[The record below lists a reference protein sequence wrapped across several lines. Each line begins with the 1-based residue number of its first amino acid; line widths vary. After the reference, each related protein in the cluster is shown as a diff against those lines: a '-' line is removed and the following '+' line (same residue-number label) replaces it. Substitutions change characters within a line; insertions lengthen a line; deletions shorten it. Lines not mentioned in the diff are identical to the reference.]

1 MKSTM
6 IELAIHLLIV
16 LPIILCTLTNWKR
29 ESLQVVAV
37 FALYFLAHGLLLMLP
52 TEVEVVRLTHG
63 NWNWSGKIYATLGS
77 VIFLLLYRKF
87 ELKDYFLTFKQE
99 KGYLKQGLIL
109 LAVIFLVKGV
119 FNYFY
124 LSPSD
129 WDLEALFFQATV
141 PGLDEEIAFRG
152 IMMGLLVKVL
162 KPTKRA
168 LFHPA
173 IIVTALLFGMV
184 HGFHMEVVGST
195 VDVNLNLFSVLQT
208 GIMGVAWGWMTLKSG
223 SILLALISHNLGNVT
238 SQLISSSIFSKS

>member
-1 MKSTM
+1 ML
-6 IELAIHLLIV
+6 ELAIHLLIV

-52 TEVEVVRLTHG
+52 TDVKALRLTHG

-77 VIFLLLYRKF
+77 AIFLLLYRKF
-87 ELKDYFLTFKQE
+87 ALKDYFLTFRQE
-99 KGYLKQGLIL
+99 KGFLKQGLIL
-109 LAVIFLVKGV
+109 LAVIFLVKGL
-119 FNYFY
+119 FNYVY

-129 WDLEALFFQATV
+129 WDWEALFFQATM

-152 IMMGLLVKVL
+152 IMLGLLVNVL
-162 KPTKRA
+162 KPTKRTV
-168 LFHPA
+168 FHPA

-184 HGFHMEVVGST
+184 HGFHIDVVGSA

-223 SILLALISHNLGNVT
+223 SILLALVSHNLGNVT
-238 SQLISSSIFSKS
+238 SQLISMAK